1 LKANK
6 KNISIFIIWL
16 VHVSGFLGML
26 FYDLDFFA
34 GFTSVNLLLMSIIL
48 FLNIKLDSKYHILSI
63 LSIFLIGMITESLGV
78 NYGLIFGDYEYGNNL
93 GFKLFGVPY
102 LIGVNWIILTVISGN
117 IASFITKN
125 RSIVL
130 TIIIGALL
138 MLAMDFVMEPIA
150 PKLDMWRFKNLIVPS
165 SNYVGWLFVGLF
177 TQAIYNPYF
186 TKKEISVS
194 TNLYLAFFLFFGCLN
209 LNFILSNGY

>member
-1 LKANK
+1 MKVNK

-16 VHVSGFLGML
+16 VHVSGFMGML
-26 FYDLDFFA
+26 FYDLVFFA

-93 GFKLFGVPY
+93 GLKLFGVPY

-117 IASFITKN
+117 IASFITNN

-130 TIIIGALL
+130 TITIGALL

-177 TQAIYNPYF
+177 TQSIYNLYF

-194 TNLYLAFFLFFGCLN
+194 TNLYLAFFLFFSFLN
-209 LNFILSNGY
+209 LNFILSNGH

>member
-1 LKANK
+1 M
-6 KNISIFIIWL
+6 
-16 VHVSGFLGML
+16 GML

-48 FLNIKLDSKYHILSI
+48 FLNTKLDSKYHILLI

-117 IASFITKN
+117 IASFIIKN

-177 TQAIYNPYF
+177 TQAIYNLYF

-194 TNLYLAFFLFFGCLN
+194 TNLYLAFFLFFGFLN
-209 LNFILSNGY
+209 LNFILSNGH

>member
-1 LKANK
+1 MG
-6 KNISIFIIWL
+6 I
-16 VHVSGFLGML
+16 L

-34 GFTSVNLLLMSIIL
+34 GFTYVNLLLMSIIL
-48 FLNIKLDSKYHILSI
+48 FLNLKLESNYHILSI

-102 LIGVNWIILTVISGN
+102 LIGVNWIILTAISAN
-117 IASFITKN
+117 IASFLTKN
-125 RSIVL
+125 RSVVL
-130 TIIIGALL
+130 TIIIGTLL

-150 PKLDMWRFKNLIVPS
+150 PKLDMWRFKNLIVPP

-177 TQAIYNPYF
+177 TQTLYNLYF
-186 TKKEISVS
+186 RQKEIIVS
-194 TNLYLAFFLFFGCLN
+194 TNLYLAFFFFFGCLN
-209 LNFILSNGY
+209 LKFYVI

>member
-1 LKANK
+1 MG
-6 KNISIFIIWL
+6 I
-16 VHVSGFLGML
+16 L

-34 GFTSVNLLLMSIIL
+34 GFTYVNLLLMSIIL
-48 FLNIKLDSKYHILSI
+48 FLNLKLESNYHILSI

-78 NYGLIFGDYEYGNNL
+78 NYGLIFGNYEYGNNL

-102 LIGVNWIILTVISGN
+102 LIGVNWIILTAISAN
-117 IASFITKN
+117 IASFLTKN

-177 TQAIYNPYF
+177 TQTLYNLYF
-186 TKKEISVS
+186 REKEIIVS
-194 TNLYLAFFLFFGCLN
+194 PNLYLAFFFFFGCLN
-209 LNFILSNGY
+209 LNFMLSNGY

>member
-1 LKANK
+1 MG
-6 KNISIFIIWL
+6 I
-16 VHVSGFLGML
+16 L

-34 GFTSVNLLLMSIIL
+34 GFTYVNLLLMSIIL
-48 FLNIKLDSKYHILSI
+48 FLNLKLESNYHILSI

-102 LIGVNWIILTVISGN
+102 LIGVNWIILTVISAN
-117 IASFITKN
+117 IASFLTKN
-125 RSIVL
+125 RSVVL
-130 TIIIGALL
+130 TIITGTLL

-150 PKLDMWRFKNLIVPS
+150 PKLDMWRFKNLIVPP

-177 TQAIYNPYF
+177 TQTLYNLYF
-186 TKKEISVS
+186 RQKEIIVS
-194 TNLYLAFFLFFGCLN
+194 INLYLAFFFFFGCLN
-209 LNFILSNGY
+209 LNFMLSNGY

>member
-1 LKANK
+1 M
-6 KNISIFIIWL
+6 
-16 VHVSGFLGML
+16 GML

-34 GFTSVNLLLMSIIL
+34 GFTSVNLLLMLIIL
-48 FLNIKLDSKYHILSI
+48 FLNFKLESRYHILSI
-63 LSIFLIGMITESLGV
+63 LSIFLIGMVTESLGV

-93 GFKLFGVPY
+93 GSKLFGVPY
-102 LIGVNWIILTVISGN
+102 LIGINWIILTAISGN
-117 IASFITKN
+117 IAAFLTKN

-165 SNYVGWLFVGLF
+165 SNYLGWLFVGLF
-177 TQAIYNPYF
+177 TQTLYNLHF
-186 TKKEISVS
+186 RKKEIIVS
-194 TNLYLAFFLFFGCLN
+194 TNLYLAFFLFFSFLN
-209 LNFILSNGY
+209 INFMLAN

>member
-1 LKANK
+1 MG
-6 KNISIFIIWL
+6 I
-16 VHVSGFLGML
+16 L

-34 GFTSVNLLLMSIIL
+34 GFTYVNLLLMSIIL
-48 FLNIKLDSKYHILSI
+48 FLNFKLESKYHILSI
-63 LSIFLIGMITESLGV
+63 LSIFLIGMVTESLGV

-102 LIGVNWIILTVISGN
+102 LIGVNWIILTAISAN
-117 IASFITKN
+117 IASFLTKN
-125 RSIVL
+125 RSVVL
-130 TIIIGALL
+130 TIIIGTLL

-150 PKLDMWRFKNLIVPS
+150 PKLDMWRFKNLIVPP

-177 TQAIYNPYF
+177 TQTLYNLYF
-186 TKKEISVS
+186 REKEIIVS

-209 LNFILSNGY
+209 LNFMFFNGY